1 MKVFEST
8 VPGRRVVRVR
18 AAASLAGLA
27 ASLLFANAGARVIPV
42 ALDWS
47 DIASVSKAAVT
58 IEVCVEPPL
67 RRGHPIHD
75 QLFAALHDVGAD
87 YAHLQPYN
95 IFPRLAVAELEPPAG
110 GRTSWNFSVIDP
122 IVADF
127 MRATAGHPVVF
138 NFGTLPAWI
147 FQTRQAAAV
156 PRDPDQVTWTYSEFN
171 QAQVT
176 AEALQRAAAYQARLA
191 SWYVDGGFTD
201 ELGHW
206 RASGH
211 HYHIDYWEV
220 LNDPDFED
228 SLSPAE
234 YTRLY
239 DAIVSAVRHVAPEMK
254 FMGPAVGDVAHAGF
268 VAYFLNPAHHQPGIP
283 IDMLSYHLF
292 LIPDADE
299 PASVM
304 PYTFFREADAYL
316 LSANYIETLRRQFAP
331 GGKTDVDDV
340 ATMLPDPLAPKL
352 AHPIPASYWS
362 VSGGVF
368 AYLYGKLALL
378 GVNAVGASE
387 LIDSPGIVAASTLV
401 NWDTGRPNAR
411 YWVLQLLRENF
422 GPGDRLVRPQ
432 PYTVLQPDPSP
443 QVYVQGFVTP
453 QGARRILLVN
463 KREAAAELLIAG
475 ASGGTVQLVDEST
488 AASPLPRRL
497 AVDLLRLPPLAVA
510 VVTVPAP
517 AGRRMR
523 GT

>member
-1 MKVFEST
+1 MKGFKST
-8 VPGRRVVRVR
+8 EMPGRRRARVVPVW
-18 AAASLAGLA
+18 AAVFTGLA
-27 ASLLFANAGARVIPV
+27 ASFPHANAGARVIPV
-42 ALDWS
+42 SLDWS
-47 DIASVSKAAVT
+47 DIASVSKTAVT

-75 QLFAALHDVGAD
+75 KLFAALHDLGAE

-95 IFPRLAVAELEPPAG
+95 IFPRLAVAELEPPVG
-110 GRTSWNFSVIDP
+110 GKTSWDFSAIDP

-147 FQTRQAAAV
+147 FQTQQPAAV

-171 QAQVT
+171 KAQVT
-176 AEALQRAAAYQARLA
+176 AEAVRRAAAYQARLA
-191 SWYVDGGFTD
+191 SWYVTGGFTD

-206 RASGH
+206 HSSGH

-228 SLSPAE
+228 SLGPAE

-239 DAIVSAVRHVAPEMK
+239 DAIVSAVRRAAPGMK
-254 FMGPAVGDVAHAGF
+254 FMGPAVGDVAHAQF
-268 VAYFLNPAHHQPGIP
+268 LAYFLNPAHHEPGIP
-283 IDMLSYHLF
+283 IDMLSYHFF
-292 LIPDADE
+292 LIPDSDE

-304 PYTFFREADAYL
+304 PYTLFHEADGYL
-316 LSANYIETLRRQFAP
+316 LSADYIETLRREFVP
-331 GGKTDVDDV
+331 GAKTDVDDI

-352 AHPIPASYWS
+352 AHPIPGSYWS
-362 VSGGVF
+362 LSGGVF

-401 NWDTGRPNAR
+401 DWDTGRPNAR
-411 YWVLQLLRENF
+411 YWVLKLLRENF

-432 PYTVLQPDPSP
+432 PYTVLQPDPTP
-443 QVYVQGFVTP
+443 QVYVQGFVTA
-453 QGARRILLVN
+453 QGVRKILLVN
-463 KREAAAELLIAG
+463 KRAADEQLRIAG
-475 ASGGTVQLVDEST
+475 AAGGTVQTVDEYTT
-488 AASPLPRRL
+488 ASSSPRRL
-497 AVDLLRLPPLAVA
+497 EADLLNLPALAVA
-510 VVTVPAP
+510 VVTL
-517 AGRRMR
+517 GR
-523 GT
+523 

>member
-1 MKVFEST
+1 MRVLESGG
-8 VPGRRVVRVR
+8 PPLRRSAPAW
-18 AAASLAGLA
+18 AAALAGLA
-27 ASLLFANAGARVIPV
+27 ASCWLANAGARVIPV

-47 DIASVSKAAVT
+47 DIAAVSRAAVT

-67 RRGHPIHD
+67 RRGHPLHD
-75 QLFAALHDVGAD
+75 RLFAALHGLGAD

-95 IFPRLAVAELEPPAG
+95 IFPRLAVAELAPPAA
-110 GRTSWNFSVIDP
+110 GRTSWDFSVIDP

-147 FQTRQAAAV
+147 FQTRQAAPV

-171 QAQVT
+171 QARVT
-176 AEALQRAAAYQARLA
+176 AAAVQRAAAYQARLA
-191 SWYVDGGFTD
+191 SWYVAGGLTD

-206 RASGH
+206 HSSGH

-239 DAIVSAVRHVAPEMK
+239 DAIVSAVRRVAPAMK
-254 FMGPAVGDVAHAGF
+254 FMGPAVGDVAHARF
-268 VAYFLNPAHHQPGIP
+268 LAYFLDPAHHAAGVP

-292 LIPDADE
+292 LLPDADE
-299 PASVM
+299 PAAVM
-304 PYTFFREADAYL
+304 PYTFFRQADSYL
-316 LSANYIETLRRQFAP
+316 LAAGYIENLRRKWAP
-331 GGKTDVDDV
+331 RAGTDVDDI

-352 AHPIPASYWS
+352 AQPIPASYWS
-362 VSGGVF
+362 LSGGVF

-401 NWDTGRPNAR
+401 DWDTGRPNAR
-411 YWVLQLLRENF
+411 YRVLQLLRENF
-422 GPGDRLVRPQ
+422 APGDRLVRPR
-432 PYTVLQPDPSP
+432 PYTVLQPDPFP
-443 QVYVQGFVTP
+443 QVYVQGFLTGR
-453 QGARRILLVN
+453 GARRLLLVN
-463 KREAAAELLIAG
+463 RRAADEELRIAG
-475 ASGGTVQLVDEST
+475 AAGGTVQMVDEST
-488 AASPLPRRL
+488 AAAPLPRPL
-497 AVDLLRLPPLAVA
+497 TGELLHLPPLAVA
-510 VVTVPAP
+510 VVTLA
-517 AGRRMR
+517 R
-523 GT
+523 

>member
-8 VPGRRVVRVR
+8 KTLGPRRARVTLGR
-18 AAASLAGLA
+18 AAALAGLA
-27 ASLLFANAGARVIPV
+27 IFVVATAGARVIPV
-42 ALDWS
+42 SLNWT

-75 QLFAALHDVGAD
+75 QLFAALHNLGAD

-110 GRTSWNFSVIDP
+110 GRTFWDFSAVDP

-127 MRATAGHPVVF
+127 MQATAGHPVVF

-147 FQTRQAAAV
+147 FQTRQPAAV

-171 QAQVT
+171 KAQVT
-176 AEALQRAAAYQARLA
+176 AEAVRRAAAYQARLA

-206 RASGH
+206 HSSGH
-211 HYHIDYWEV
+211 HYHIAYWEV

-239 DAIVSAVRHVAPEMK
+239 DAIVSAVRRVAPGMK
-254 FMGPAVGDVAHAGF
+254 FMGPAVGDVAHARF
-268 VAYFLNPAHHQPGIP
+268 FAYFLNPAHHRPGIP

-292 LIPDADE
+292 LIPDSDE
-299 PASVM
+299 PESAM
-304 PYTFFREADAYL
+304 PYAFFHEADGYL
-316 LSANYIETLRRQFAP
+316 LSAGYIDTLRREFVP
-331 GGKTDVDDV
+331 GAKTDVDDI

-352 AHPIPASYWS
+352 AQPIPASYWS
-362 VSGGVF
+362 LSGGVF
-368 AYLYGKLALL
+368 AYLYGKLAVL
-378 GVNAVGASE
+378 GVSGVGASE

-401 NWDTGRPNAR
+401 NWNTGRPNAR
-411 YWVLQLLRENF
+411 YWVLKLLRENF
-422 GPGDRLVRPQ
+422 GPEDRLVRPQ
-432 PYTVLQPDPSP
+432 AYTVLQPDPSP
-443 QVYVQGFVTP
+443 QVYFQGFITA
-453 QGARRILLVN
+453 QGARKILLVN
-463 KREAAAELLIAG
+463 KRAADEELRIAG
-475 ASGGTVQLVDEST
+475 AAGGTVQMVDEST
-488 AASPLPRRL
+488 GSSPLPRRL
-497 AVDLLRLPPLAVA
+497 GVELLHLPPLAVA
-510 VVTVPAP
+510 VVTL
-517 AGRRMR
+517 GR
-523 GT
+523 